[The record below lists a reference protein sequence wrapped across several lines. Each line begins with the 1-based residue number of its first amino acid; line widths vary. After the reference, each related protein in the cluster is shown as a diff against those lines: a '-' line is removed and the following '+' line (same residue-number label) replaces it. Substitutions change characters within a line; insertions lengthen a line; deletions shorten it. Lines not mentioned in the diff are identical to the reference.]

1 MRFPALI
8 AAGLLLSASSACIP
22 SAPPV
27 ACRPSAPPPPEA
39 PAELPATQDGDIAA
53 AQRRWEARR
62 PAAYAYDLTISC
74 FCIHRGE
81 YALEV
86 RNGEITSVRDRATG
100 AAPEA
105 SRVEWMVTVDRLFQ
119 AMRQAAQAGTP
130 VRAVYH
136 PELGYPTE
144 AEIGTLADDSGTL
157 YRIGDLRAL

>member
-8 AAGLLLSASSACIP
+8 AAVLLLSASSACTP
-22 SAPPV
+22 AAPP
-27 ACRPSAPPPPEA
+27 SDGPPA
-39 PAELPATQDGDIAA
+39 ASDDGARAA

-62 PAAYAYDLTISC
+62 PAAYAYDLAISC

-86 RNGEITSVRDRATG
+86 RNGEITSVRDKATG
-100 AAPEA
+100 APATE
-105 SRVEWMVTVDRLFQ
+105 SRVEWMLTVDRLFE
-119 AMRQAAQAGTP
+119 AMGHASQLGTP

-157 YRIGDLRAL
+157 YRIANLRAL